1 MLKREGREKEK
12 KWSSEKKA
20 AAGEAA
26 ATATVSCDDDYATLV
41 VHPFI
46 VPSSDSEKYCK

>member
-20 AAGEAA
+20 AAATAAGAGAA
-26 ATATVSCDDDYATLV
+26 AVSCDGMLF
-41 VHPFI
+41 VHPAI
-46 VPSSDSEKYCK
+46 VPSSDSDKYC